1 MLLAWDA
8 AIFRAIHH
16 GMHVRALD
24 PIMMWLTA
32 PGAFRYVFFALAGAA
47 FLARGARG
55 ALALAVLVATIAVS
69 DQVSAK
75 GIKPIFRRQRPSVEL
90 VDTRP
95 LFGVRHSW
103 SFPSNHAVNFT
114 AAIPIVAAVFPAATV
129 PAVVVAAAVSFSRIY
144 VGDHWPSDVLGGIL
158 LGLYIGLLGRKALR
172 RLERTVFGSPERGS
186 MIHDAE
192 PRIPEPLA
200 PVTTGAGGGSSG
212 GR

>member
-16 GMHVRALD
+16 GLHVPALD

-32 PGAFRYVFFALAGAA
+32 PGAFRFVLFLLVGAA

-69 DQVSAK
+69 DQVSAR
-75 GIKPIFRRQRPSVEL
+75 GIKPIFRRDRPSVAL
-90 VDTRP
+90 ADTRP
-95 LFGVRHSW
+95 LFGVRHTW

-114 AAIPIVAAVFPAATV
+114 AAIPIVATVFPVATV
-129 PAVVVAAAVSFSRIY
+129 PAIVVAAAVSFSRIY

-158 LGLYIGLLGRKALR
+158 IGLYVGMLGRKAYR
-172 RLERTVFGSPERGS
+172 RML
-186 MIHDAE
+186 
-192 PRIPEPLA
+192 
-200 PVTTGAGGGSSG
+200 TTIRSGAGGAPSDA
-212 GR
+212 R

>member
-16 GMHVRALD
+16 GLHVPALD

-32 PGAFRYVFFALAGAA
+32 PGAFRFVLFVLVGAA

-69 DQVSAK
+69 DQVSAR
-75 GIKPIFRRQRPSVEL
+75 GIKPIFRRDRPSVAL
-90 VDTRP
+90 ADTRP
-95 LFGVRHSW
+95 LFGVRHTW

-114 AAIPIVAAVFPAATV
+114 AAIPIVATVFPVATV
-129 PAVVVAAAVSFSRIY
+129 PAIVVAAAVSFSRIY

-158 LGLYIGLLGRKALR
+158 IGLYVGMLGRKAYRRMLMTLR
-172 RLERTVFGSPERGS
+172 SGDGGAPS
-186 MIHDAE
+186 DA
-192 PRIPEPLA
+192 R
-200 PVTTGAGGGSSG
+200 
-212 GR
+212 